1 MTNPSSNPPSNIS
14 TGRRTA
20 RSIFFQFV
28 SDLIQMPRWH
38 KGVLG
43 TALAIVLLGWAHR
56 GYHAI
61 ADSNLPPIS
70 ATGIQQPTPT
80 TQPAPSLLAGWARRV
95 GASVLLGFLVGWVFR
110 TFLKIMSSITAL
122 VLGTLIL
129 LSYFNVMN
137 IDFTAAENKYK
148 DTSSWVTDQAGRLRD
163 SATGH
168 IHSTLGGALGIF
180 IGWRKKT
187 AIV

>member
-20 RSIFFQFV
+20 KAIFVQFAR
-28 SDLIQMPRWH
+28 DLIQMPRWH

-56 GYHAI
+56 GYHAL
-61 ADSNLPPIS
+61 ADSNLPPTS
-70 ATGIQQPTPT
+70 AAGIHQPTPT
-80 TQPAPSLLAGWARRV
+80 TQPAPSLLAG
-95 GASVLLGFLVGWVFR
+95 FLVGWIFR
-110 TFLKIMSSITAL
+110 TFLKIMASITTL
-122 VLGTLIL
+122 VLGGLVL

-137 IDFTAAENKYK
+137 IDFTAAENKYR

-163 SATGH
+163 SAAGH
-168 IHSTLGGALGIF
+168 IHSTLGGALGLF

-187 AIV
+187 HII

>member
-1 MTNPSSNPPSNIS
+1 M
-14 TGRRTA
+14 R
-20 RSIFFQFV
+20 
-28 SDLIQMPRWH
+28 DLIQMPRWH

-56 GYHAI
+56 GYHAL
-61 ADSNLPPIS
+61 ADSNLPPTS
-70 ATGIQQPTPT
+70 AAGIQQPAPT
-80 TQPAPSLLAGWARRV
+80 TQPAPSLLASWARRA
-95 GASVLLGFLVGWVFR
+95 GASVLLGFLVGWLFR
-110 TFLKIMSSITAL
+110 TFVKIMASITTL
-122 VLGTLIL
+122 VLGGLVL

-137 IDFTAAENKYK
+137 IDFSAAENKYK

-168 IHSTLGGALGIF
+168 IHSTLGGALGLF

-187 AIV
+187 HIIPIA